1 MSTAKIIDCTIRDGG
16 LVNNW
21 NFSIEFV
28 SNLYEALD
36 QAGIEYMEIGYKN
49 APGLVGDEDTGPWRF
64 CREDLLTKTIPIKKR
79 TKLSVMVDIGKFT
92 LDDIPIAQ
100 DSLIDMIRVACYS
113 SQIEEAI
120 TTVNVL
126 HEKGYETCLNI
137 MAVSNVDQVELKQK
151 LRKVQHCSVDVV
163 YIVDSFGSLYME
175 EIRRLAEIYKR
186 MLPDKQIGIHAHNNL
201 QLAFANTI
209 AAEQAGSRFLDST
222 VYGMGRAAGNCP
234 TELLIGYLQ
243 PKYDLKPVLKA
254 IEESLIPLRKEMEW
268 GYLIPYAISGQ
279 MNDHPRKAIA
289 LREKDELKD
298 KYVAFYEQS
307 KSMEENPLQAAK

>member
-1 MSTAKIIDCTIRDGG
+1 MSKAKVIDCTIRDGG

-28 SNLYEALD
+28 RNLYESLN

-49 APGLVGDEDTGPWRF
+49 APGVVGEEGNGPWRF
-64 CREDLLTKTIPIKKR
+64 CLEDLLTKTIPVKKC

-92 LDDIPIAQ
+92 LDDIPLAH

-113 SQIEEAI
+113 SQIEEANTAI
-120 TTVNVL
+120 NVL
-126 HEKGYETCLNI
+126 HEKGYDTCLNI
-137 MAVSNVDQVELKQK
+137 MAVSSVDQMELKQTLK
-151 LRKVQHCSVDVV
+151 KVQHCPVDVV

-175 EIRRLAEIYKR
+175 EIRRLTEFYKR
-186 MLPDKQIGIHAHNNL
+186 MLPNKHIGIHAHNNM

-209 AAEQAGSRFLDST
+209 TAERAGCSFLDST

-243 PKYDLKPVLKA
+243 PKYDIKPVLKV
-254 IEESLIPLRKEMEW
+254 IEESLIPLREQMEW
-268 GYLIPYAISGQ
+268 GYLIPFTISGQ
-279 MNDHPRKAIA
+279 MNEHPREALA
-289 LREKDELKD
+289 LRKHDETKD
-298 KYVAFYEQS
+298 KYVEFYEQYTCI
-307 KSMEENPLQAAK
+307 EEKPLQAAK